1 MDRAVDHM
9 SLVFAKPARR
19 GTARRADLGEQE
31 EAESVYN
38 RLEPLTVFLLSTLK

>member
-19 GTARRADLGEQE
+19 GTARRALIW
-31 EAESVYN
+31 ESKRKQRAYITAWS
-38 RLEPLTVFLLSTLK
+38 L